1 MWRRHSGF
9 GWMELI
15 VGILLVILGIFTLAR
30 PGALLT
36 GLVFLYGILA
46 VCTGIG
52 DLVLYVRMERHMG
65 FGPTISLVSGI
76 LSLLA
81 GLVLVLHPGAG
92 RWAMALLFP
101 LWFLAHCIS
110 QLTRL
115 PMVRLLA
122 GNGCYWL
129 LLILNV
135 LGLILGFLLLLSPGI
150 TLFSLNLIVGFY
162 LILLGVDSM
171 VQGISGLGDR
181 W

>member
-76 LSLLA
+76 LI
-81 GLVLVLHPGAG
+81 
-92 RWAMALLFP
+92 
-101 LWFLAHCIS
+101 IS
-110 QLTRL
+110 AVVILRHIIKAEKGEKE
-115 PMVRLLA
+115 PVSIRLL
-122 GNGCYWL
+122 
-129 LLILNV
+129 
-135 LGLILGFLLLLSPGI
+135 
-150 TLFSLNLIVGFY
+150 
-162 LILLGVDSM
+162 
-171 VQGISGLGDR
+171 R
-181 W
+181 RHR